1 LVYDKRNKQKPLVFS
16 GFGKAKNKRY
26 QGSSVKKT
34 HRIAALP
41 EMRCSSPCGML
52 GFRKEPFHER
62 DLNRERRLNMES
74 KSRWKK
80 SGWWVAAVAS
90 ALLAT
95 ACTPVQTPTT
105 TQPAQEKQPPLN
117 WKVPNF
123 TYKDQNGKPFGLS
136 DLKGKVW
143 IADMVFTQ
151 CPDVCPPMTSNMV
164 RLQKKM
170 KAEGVDV
177 QIVSFSVDPRHD
189 TPKVLKDYGKRH
201 NADLSNWHFLTG
213 YKDKEIQQLVRTGFK
228 SIVDRQEPKSKNE
241 PLMINHPTSF
251 FLVGPDGKVVERYDG
266 MKPDTHAIL
275 KKIKELK

>member
-1 LVYDKRNKQKPLVFS
+1 MER
-16 GFGKAKNKRY
+16 KN
-26 QGSSVKKT
+26 
-34 HRIAALP
+34 
-41 EMRCSSPCGML
+41 
-52 GFRKEPFHER
+52 
-62 DLNRERRLNMES
+62 
-74 KSRWKK
+74 RWKK
-80 SGWWVAAVAS
+80 RGWWMAAVAS

-105 TQPAQEKQPPLN
+105 TQPVQEKQPPLN
-117 WKVPNF
+117 WKVPDF

-143 IADMVFTQ
+143 IADVVFTQ

-189 TPKVLKDYGKRH
+189 TPEVLKDYAKRH
-201 NADLSNWHFLTG
+201 NADLSNWRFLTG
-213 YKDKEIQQLVRTGFK
+213 YEDKEIQHFVRTGFK
-228 SIVDRQEPKSKNE
+228 SIVDRREPKSKDE

-251 FLVGPDGKVVERYDG
+251 FLVGPDGKVAERYDG
-266 MKPDTHAIL
+266 IKPDTHAIIQ
-275 KKIKELK
+275 KIKELK